1 MFGILSHVF
10 DGQLA
15 DGKRGADL
23 LEGEKAHGDLF
34 ALRNDKTGLLSR
46 PVLIAFRPSF
56 ANSAAQV
63 DN

>member
-1 MFGILSHVF
+1 MFELQPHVV

-15 DGKRGADL
+15 DGKLVADL
-23 LEGEKAHGDLF
+23 FEREKAHGDLF
-34 ALRNDKTGLLSR
+34 ALRNDRTGLLSR